1 MYAFHPPY
9 TTPALFNCRRG
20 RDKAISGLLLNSG
33 YAHILF
39 EQFVLRTKM
48 TDPTGRLTHSERAC
62 LQSVA
67 RGLDPDATID
77 PNDSQAGS
85 ARKHL
90 ESARRKLMASTTIEA
105 VARALKMGLIE

>member
-1 MYAFHPPY
+1 
-9 TTPALFNCRRG
+9 
-20 RDKAISGLLLNSG
+20 
-33 YAHILF
+33 
-39 EQFVLRTKM
+39 
-48 TDPTGRLTHSERAC
+48 
-62 LQSVA
+62 VA